1 MNKKICFFEPN
12 EAFAERLIDYWT
24 DHGLAEY
31 QICYYSDAD
40 RWRRDRESVFADL
53 WILDCSLQTADFF
66 PPPRG
71 RILWWSDRQ
80 EDAEAIF
87 KYRSA
92 AVLLRVIQKYLNGG
106 ADAGQTCA
114 GTRLISL
121 YSPIKRCLQT
131 TFGITLAHILS
142 TKGRVLY
149 LNLEGYSG
157 LDHMLKRSFS
167 KDISD
172 FIYYVNHLSGDIPF
186 VTQNYIYRLGNVDI
200 IPPVLNPVNLQ
211 DISEDMWI
219 QMLDILRDSGLYD
232 YILVDVSD
240 FILGTFSILR
250 ESSVIFSMIRSDN
263 RAEAKWQQYCSM
275 LEEAGYADI
284 LNKTKQQE
292 LPQIAILPGNLE
304 EYTPGP
310 VSEIAECAAK
320 EAGLL

>member
-1 MNKKICFFEPN
+1 MNRTICFFEPN

-24 DHGLAEY
+24 DHGLSQY

-40 RWRRDRESVFADL
+40 RWRNDSRDVSAEL
-53 WILDCSLQTADFF
+53 WILDCSLRTACFV

-71 RILWWSDRQ
+71 RILWWSDLQ
-80 EDAEAIF
+80 EDTEAVY

-92 AVLLRVIQKYLNGG
+92 AVLLRVIQSYLNSGTE
-106 ADAGQTCA
+106 AVDTKA
-114 GTRLISL
+114 GTKLISL

-131 TFGITLAHILS
+131 TFGITLAHLLT

-172 FIYYVNHLSGDIPF
+172 FIYYVNQSSGDIPLI
-186 VTQNYIYRLGNVDI
+186 TQSYIYRLGDVDM
-200 IPPVLNPVNLQ
+200 IPPVLNPGNLQ
-211 DISEDMWI
+211 DITEAMWLR
-219 QMLDILRDSGLYD
+219 MLHMLEDSGLYD

-240 FILGTFSILR
+240 FIMGTFAVLR
-250 ESSVIFSMIRSDN
+250 ESSVIFSITKSDA
-263 RAEAKWQQYCSM
+263 RAEAKWLQYCSI

-284 LNKTKQQE
+284 LDKTRQQE
-292 LPQIAILPGNLE
+292 MPHITLLSTDLDEYIPG
-304 EYTPGP
+304 
-310 VSEIAECAAK
+310 VMAEAVERAAK
-320 EAGLL
+320 EAGLV